1 LDSFRSSRL
10 PFSPYVAIGNKY
22 LIGEESSVR
31 IIDAHHH
38 LWDLGTLHYPWLTDD
53 IQPKTYGD
61 YSAIRRNYLVEDF
74 LADVDTAGVTKS
86 VHLAAGTEPFAET
99 AWLEETANDAARSR
113 GFPHAIVAGADL
125 TVDDVEEGIERQ
137 AALSSRMRGVRQILS
152 KAVTAGHAD
161 PSQDPA
167 WHTGVGLLAKHDFSL
182 DLQVHPTQLGLA
194 VSVARD
200 HPELLVVM
208 DHCALV
214 DQQDAETFPLWR
226 RGVAELAGLPNVRM
240 KISAFMLY
248 DLDFTTES
256 VRPVVHE
263 LLDLFGTDRAFF
275 ASNFPV
281 DRLACSYAEL
291 WSRYSASVEDLT
303 DDERDQLFY
312 RTAAATYRIP
322 E

>member
-1 LDSFRSSRL
+1 
-10 PFSPYVAIGNKY
+10 
-22 LIGEESSVR
+22 VR

-38 LWDLGTLHYPWLTDD
+38 LWDLGALHYPWLTTD

-61 YSAIRRNYLVEDF
+61 YSAIRQNYLIEDF
-74 LADVDTAGVTKS
+74 LADADSAGVTRS

-99 AWLEETANDAARSR
+99 AWLEETAEAVERSR

-125 TVDDVEEGIERQ
+125 TTAATEEGLERQ
-137 AALSSRMRGVRQILS
+137 AALSGRMRGVRQILS
-152 KAVTAGHAD
+152 KVVTAGHAD

-182 DLQVHPTQLGLA
+182 DLQVHPSQLDVA

-200 HPELLVVM
+200 NPELMVIM

-214 DQQDAETFPLWR
+214 DQQDPDVLTMWR
-226 RGVAELAGLPNVRM
+226 RGVTALAALPNVRM

-256 VRPVVHE
+256 IRPVVHE
-263 LLDLFGTDRAFF
+263 LVNLFGTDRSFF

-291 WSRYSASVEDLT
+291 WSRYLASIADFT
-303 DDERDQLFY
+303 ADERDQLLY
-312 RTAAATYRIP
+312 RTAATTYRIDG
-322 E
+322 